1 MDTETWHLHP
11 ALGARVVGLR
21 PPRPAA
27 LSAFARVPLVLGR
40 ADRPARL
47 EARVIETGGAGL
59 TATGGV
65 LAGPAWDAMLASGE
79 ALALEPSAVQ
89 RGASGWVFGPA
100 LGSLVAEARSR
111 LAADE
116 ALLGWVP
123 DASGAGAVA
132 LVIDALARKVRAGLA
147 ARARDRAWLAEGRG
161 DRAGFCALA
170 ASAAALEDPASTG
183 AVGLAV
189 VAYRAAGR
197 ERESLGLAL
206 GASRAHGPEFANAVL
221 GAADAFAA
229 DLGLPRA

>member
-1 MDTETWHLHP
+1 METETWHLHP
-11 ALGARVVGLR
+11 ALAARVVGLR
-21 PPRPAA
+21 PPRTAA

-47 EARVIETGGAGL
+47 EARVIEAGGAGL
-59 TATGGV
+59 AATGGV

-111 LAADE
+111 LAADD
-116 ALLGWVP
+116 ALLGWVR
-123 DASGAGAVA
+123 DASGGGVAV
-132 LVIDALARKVRAGLA
+132 VIDALARRARAGLA

-161 DRAGFCALA
+161 DRAAFCALA
-170 ASAAALEDPASTG
+170 ASAAALEEPASAG

-189 VAYRAAGR
+189 AAYRAAGR
-197 ERESLGLAL
+197 ERESLDLAL
-206 GASRAHGPEFANAVL
+206 GAARAQGPVFASTVL